1 MLREPEYRKTI
12 PMKRII
18 LSVAAIAAL
27 LAVPTLADARP
38 MKHHRAAHHAAR
50 HARGAAKAP
59 AYRGGDSGSAAV
71 DALNA
76 QSLARARGTAQ

>member
-1 MLREPEYRKTI
+1 MPREPEYRKTI
-12 PMKRII
+12 PMKRIL
-18 LSVAAIAAL
+18 LSVAAVAAL
-27 LAVPTLADARP
+27 LAVPTLADAKP
-38 MKHHRAAHHAAR
+38 MKHRAAHHAGR
-50 HARGAAKAP
+50 MVGKGRVP

>member
-1 MLREPEYRKTI
+1 
-12 PMKRII
+12 MKRIL
-18 LSVAAIAAL
+18 LSVAAVAAL
-27 LAVPTLADARP
+27 LAIPTLADARP
-38 MKHHRAAHHAAR
+38 MKHRMGHHASRHAAR
-50 HARGAAKAP
+50 GRVP